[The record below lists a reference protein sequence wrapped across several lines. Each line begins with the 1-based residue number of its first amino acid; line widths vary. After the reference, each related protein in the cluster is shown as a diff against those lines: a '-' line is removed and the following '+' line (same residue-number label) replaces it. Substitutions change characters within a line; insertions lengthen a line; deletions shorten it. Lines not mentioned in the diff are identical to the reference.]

1 MVRPKLINQDS
12 PDGESSK
19 ETIQNSGSL
28 FLSLLFKLPFPG
40 VKTIMIK
47 MMMEFTFG
55 KEDCWKI
62 AHSEANFRFYQ

>member
-1 MVRPKLINQDS
+1 MVTKAKKLFKIMGL
-12 PDGESSK
+12 PSS
-19 ETIQNSGSL
+19 
-28 FLSLLFKLPFPG
+28 LSLLFKLPFPG

-62 AHSEANFRFYQ
+62 AHSEPNFRFHQ